1 MRQASARSY
10 CLLGGGSNALGAFR
24 RIPQRCGC
32 EACRSRGRRQRS
44 ETGAHAATS
53 RRASVFTGCETY
65 LLQSNDGQILE
76 THSVSAGLD
85 YPGVGPEHSYLADEK
100 LATYV
105 AVNDPEAVEAFDL
118 LARMEGIIPA
128 LESAHALAHAIA
140 IAPQYSP
147 EDILL
152 VNLSGRGDK
161 DMDNIRHY
169 RQRTQKTTAQHK

>member
-1 MRQASARSY
+1 M
-10 CLLGGGSNALGAFR
+10 LLGIFVGFLKDADVKRVGVEAGGNGL
-24 RIPQRCGC
+24 
-32 EACRSRGRRQRS
+32 
-44 ETGAHAATS
+44 ETGAHAAS
-53 RRASVFTGCETY
+53 ICGGRVGVLHGCKTY
-65 LLQSNDGQILE
+65 LLQNNDGQILE

-100 LATYV
+100 LASYV

-118 LARMEGIIPA
+118 GTVEGIIPA